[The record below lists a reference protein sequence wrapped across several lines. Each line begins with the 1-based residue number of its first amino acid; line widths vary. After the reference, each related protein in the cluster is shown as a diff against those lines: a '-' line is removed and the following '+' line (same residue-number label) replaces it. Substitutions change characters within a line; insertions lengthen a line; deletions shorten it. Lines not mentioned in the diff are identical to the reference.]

1 MMWNKAKQILENS
14 PLGIGLIVLGIFLV
28 SIGGLSSSLFSIGGL
43 STVSGQTFIDMGK
56 MSFYI
61 GLGVA
66 ITDRR

>member
-1 MMWNKAKQILENS
+1 MWNKAKQILENS
-14 PLGIGLIVLGIFLV
+14 PRGIGLIVLGIFLV
-28 SIGGLSSSLFSIGGL
+28 SIGGLSSSLFSICGL